1 MRGINRRVFS
11 ADSGATEL
19 LHVLLSRPT
28 EFQTHSEEYQFL
40 GNAVRSEKPA
50 TANTSADPI
59 DYQGIQI
66 KDWVIGSN
74 KSHITPVDLL
84 EKIGAE
90 ANLTPP
96 EMVFGGN
103 QLMFFHVPSGL
114 CYNFLAV
121 DALKCV
127 HFAAQK
133 SKNETQKQ
141 LKVAIAKQRSTND
154 QVKELDIP
162 YDWTYTTEYRG
173 TLSKLASSNGVFNR
187 TDQQVQIEATKER
200 IDMDKLKER
209 EPILWFDDVNLYED
223 ELHDHGISIMNV
235 KVRVMPSGFYILA
248 RYWLRLD
255 RVVLRV
261 YETRIHHLFGNEY
274 LLREYSRKESTV
286 EELGEKGHSKNMTDY
301 RVVDQFHHLLT
312 LQEAVYEKILIES
325 E

>member
-1 MRGINRRVFS
+1 
-11 ADSGATEL
+11 
-19 LHVLLSRPT
+19 
-28 EFQTHSEEYQFL
+28 
-40 GNAVRSEKPA
+40 
-50 TANTSADPI
+50 
-59 DYQGIQI
+59 
-66 KDWVIGSN
+66 
-74 KSHITPVDLL
+74 
-84 EKIGAE
+84 
-90 ANLTPP
+90 
-96 EMVFGGN
+96 
-103 QLMFFHVPSGL
+103 MFFHVPSGL

-141 LKVAIAKQRSTND
+141 LKVAIAKQRSTKFENLLVQKAFILIIHVILNCSD

-187 TDQQVQIEATKER
+187 TDQQVRIEATKER

-235 KVRVMPSGFYILA
+235 KVVRWLYRPPIDSAKKLFY
-248 RYWLRLD
+248 
-255 RVVLRV
+255 
-261 YETRIHHLFGNEY
+261 
-274 LLREYSRKESTV
+274 
-286 EELGEKGHSKNMTDY
+286 
-301 RVVDQFHHLLT
+301 
-312 LQEAVYEKILIES
+312 S